1 MRPASAD
8 LATEA
13 GGALLRV
20 RGIGM
25 RFGGIQA
32 LQDVSF
38 DVRPRSI
45 CGIVGPNGA
54 GKTTLFNCLGSLYR
68 PTAGEILFGGEPITR
83 RPPHRIAALGLAR
96 TFQHTAL
103 FPALD
108 VRDNVRVGMHAGTR
122 CGFWAGAL
130 RLPRAHAEER
140 RIAEATDRVL
150 EAMDLQALSRR
161 PVGELP
167 FGTRKR
173 VELARA
179 LVSHPRMLLLDEPAA
194 GLNHEEVDQL
204 RATILRIRDEWQA
217 AVLLVEHHMNLVMR
231 TSDQVVALNFGAKIA
246 DGTPAEVGAHPEVIS
261 AYLGVGGASA

>member
-1 MRPASAD
+1 MTQVASSASATP
-8 LATEA
+8 AVS
-13 GGALLRV
+13 ALLQV
-20 RGIGM
+20 RGVSM

-32 LQDVSF
+32 LQEVSF
-38 DVRPRSI
+38 EVQARSI

-68 PTAGEILFGGEPITR
+68 PTAGEIVFAGVPIAK
-83 RPPHRIAALGLAR
+83 RPAHRIAALGLAR

-108 VRDNVRVGMHAGTR
+108 VRDNVRVGMHSVTR
-122 CGFWAGAL
+122 CGFLTGAL
-130 RLPRAHAEER
+130 RLRRGWVEER
-140 RIAEATDRVL
+140 RIAEATDAVL
-150 EAMDLQALSRR
+150 EAMSLTALAGRL
-161 PVGELP
+161 VGELP

-179 LVSHPRMLLLDEPAA
+179 LVSRPRMLLLDEPAA

-204 RATILRIRDEWQA
+204 RDTILRIRDEWQA

-246 DGTPAEVGAHPEVIS
+246 DGTPAEVSANEAVIS
-261 AYLGVGGASA
+261 AYLGGATP

>member
-1 MRPASAD
+1 M
-8 LATEA
+8 
-13 GGALLRV
+13 LRV
-20 RGIGM
+20 RGVSM

-38 DVRPRSI
+38 DVRARSI

-68 PTAGEILFGGEPITR
+68 PTAGEIVFNDVSIAHR
-83 RPPHRIAALGLAR
+83 APHRIASLGLAR

-108 VRDNVRVGMHAGTR
+108 VRDNVRVGMHSATR
-122 CGFWAGAL
+122 CGFWTGAL
-130 RLPRAHAEER
+130 RLPRGRAEER
-140 RIAEATDRVL
+140 RIAEATDEVL
-150 EAMDLQALSRR
+150 EAMSLTALAAR

-179 LVSHPRMLLLDEPAA
+179 LVSRPRMLLLDEPAA
-194 GLNHEEVDQL
+194 GLNHEEVDHL
-204 RATILRIRDEWQA
+204 RDTILRIRDEWQA

-246 DGTPAEVGAHPEVIS
+246 DGTPVEVSANEAVIS
-261 AYLGVGGASA
+261 AYLGGKRQ